1 MLQTV
6 PIVIAAAGALIFKED
21 VGWRRWTAILIGLL
35 GVVVVIR
42 PGLTGFTIYSLL
54 AFASVFLI
62 ALRDIATNRIVASVP
77 TITVLAVALVA
88 AMLSGAAMGLGEDWI
103 WPRGLDLLEV
113 VGAGLFLVL
122 AYAFII
128 IALRSADLS
137 LTAPF
142 RYTIVVWAVLFGFL
156 FWGDRPDALTVV
168 GGSLIVGSGIF
179 TLYRER
185 QLVRRKTAGTGP
197 TGWPA
202 MISTKEDRDGY
213 RSCQGTGC

>member
-103 WPRGLDLLEV
+103 WPRGLDLLEA

-137 LTAPF
+137 PTAPF

-156 FWGDRPDALTVV
+156 F
-168 GGSLIVGSGIF
+168 GG
-179 TLYRER
+179 TD
-185 QLVRRKTAGTGP
+185 P
-197 TGWPA
+197 T
-202 MISTKEDRDGY
+202 R
-213 RSCQGTGC
+213 